1 VLCPGTVTPTGGAKP
16 CVTAIPGRTAHF
28 LRRGIAFAANF
39 LPKSA
44 RGIQHKVSVSI
55 LIVDDEFLP
64 RKNLARALESEDYHV
79 YQAENGEEA
88 IDACNKLDFDLVL
101 SDLKMPGTDGL
112 GLLRHLR
119 NASPQTMFILMTG
132 YASVDSAIEA
142 FRMGAHDYILK
153 PVVIEDVLQKIGR
166 LLQYKSL
173 AWEVQ
178 MLRREINANS
188 ESTSLVGESRGIED
202 ILAMIS
208 KVAPTSSNVL
218 ITGESGVGKEVV
230 ARTIHLQ
237 SPRKDKVF
245 LPVNCSAIP
254 ETLLESQ
261 LFGYVKGA
269 FTGAIGS
276 QEGLFQRAQGGTIF
290 LDEIGELPL
299 SLQPKILRVIED
311 KEVLPIGSTQPS
323 RLNVRIIASTNRDLQ
338 AEVAA
343 ERFREDLFY
352 RLNVISIRVPALR
365 ERREDIPLLVD
376 HLIRRHNAEMKRT
389 YRGAGN
395 TALKILMS
403 LPWKGNVRELDNV
416 LERAMILGNGEW
428 ITPAELPPC
437 EAPQE
442 ESTLLVGNNLRTA
455 VQSYEKSHIE
465 NILKE
470 TAGDKTRAAQLLG
483 VSRSS
488 LYRKLESL
496 GIREN

>member
-1 VLCPGTVTPTGGAKP
+1 M
-16 CVTAIPGRTAHF
+16 
-28 LRRGIAFAANF
+28 
-39 LPKSA
+39 
-44 RGIQHKVSVSI
+44 SVSI
-55 LIVDDEFLP
+55 LIADDESLP
-64 RKNLARALESEDYHV
+64 RKNLARVLESEDYHV
-79 YQAENGEEA
+79 YQAENGDEA
-88 IDACNKLDFDLVL
+88 IDAVNKLDFDLVL

-119 NASPQTMFILMTG
+119 NVSPQTMFILMTG

-153 PVVIEDVLQKIGR
+153 PVVIEDVLQKISR

-178 MLRREINANS
+178 ILRREINANS
-188 ESTSLVGESRGIED
+188 ESTGLVGESRGIQD

-269 FTGAIGS
+269 FTGAVGS

-338 AEVAA
+338 GEVAA

-395 TALKILMS
+395 AALKILMS

-428 ITPAELPPC
+428 ITPAELPQC
-437 EAPQE
+437 EVPQDE
-442 ESTLLVGNNLRTA
+442 INLSVGNNLRTA

-496 GIREN
+496 SIREN

>member
-1 VLCPGTVTPTGGAKP
+1 VRV
-16 CVTAIPGRTAHF
+16 
-28 LRRGIAFAANF
+28 
-39 LPKSA
+39 
-44 RGIQHKVSVSI
+44 KVSASI
-55 LIVDDEFLP
+55 LIADDESLP
-64 RKNLARALESEDYHV
+64 RKNLARVLEAEEYHV
-79 YQAENGEEA
+79 YETENGV
-88 IDACNKLDFDLVL
+88 DAVDAVNKLDFDLVL
-101 SDLKMPGTDGL
+101 SDLKMPGMDGL
-112 GLLRHLR
+112 GLLRHVR
-119 NASPQTMFILMTG
+119 NVSPQTMFILMTG

-142 FRMGAHDYILK
+142 FRTGAYDYILK
-153 PVVIEDVLQKIGR
+153 PIVIEDVLQKVNR

-178 MLRREINANS
+178 VLRRQINANS
-188 ESTSLVGESRGIED
+188 ESTGLIGASRSIQD
-202 ILAMIS
+202 ILAMIT
-208 KVAPTSSNVL
+208 KVAPTSTNVL

-237 SPRKDKVF
+237 SPRSDKVF

-261 LFGYVKGA
+261 LFGYVKGS
-269 FTGAIGS
+269 FTGAANS

-311 KEVLPIGSTQPS
+311 KEVLPIGSTHPT

-338 AEVAA
+338 TEVAA
-343 ERFREDLFY
+343 GRFREDLYY
-352 RLNVISIRVPALR
+352 RLNVINIRVPALR

-376 HLIRRHNAEMKRT
+376 HLIRRHNSEMKRT
-389 YRGAGN
+389 YKGAGN

-428 ITPAELPPC
+428 VSPAELPQW
-437 EAPQE
+437 EAPIE
-442 ESTLLVGNNLRTA
+442 EPDLSAGNNLRIA

-465 NILKE
+465 NVLKE
-470 TAGDKTRAAQLLG
+470 TAGDKTRAARLLG

-488 LYRKLESL
+488 LYRKLEGL
-496 GIREN
+496 GIHDAD

>member
-1 VLCPGTVTPTGGAKP
+1 M
-16 CVTAIPGRTAHF
+16 
-28 LRRGIAFAANF
+28 
-39 LPKSA
+39 
-44 RGIQHKVSVSI
+44 SVSI
-55 LIVDDEFLP
+55 LIADDESLP
-64 RKNLARALESEDYHV
+64 RKNLARVLESEDYHV
-79 YQAENGEEA
+79 YQAENGDEA
-88 IDACNKLDFDLVL
+88 IDAVNKLDFDLVL
-101 SDLKMPGTDGL
+101 SDLKMPGADGL

-119 NASPQTMFILMTG
+119 NVSPQTMFILMTG

-153 PVVIEDVLQKIGR
+153 PVVIEDVLQKISR

-178 MLRREINANS
+178 ILRREINANS
-188 ESTSLVGESRGIED
+188 ESTGLVGESRGIQD

-269 FTGAIGS
+269 FTGAVGS

-338 AEVAA
+338 GEVAT

-395 TALKILMS
+395 AALKILMS

-428 ITPAELPPC
+428 ITPAELPQC
-437 EAPQE
+437 EVPQDE
-442 ESTLLVGNNLRTA
+442 INLSVGNNLRTA

>member
-1 VLCPGTVTPTGGAKP
+1 
-16 CVTAIPGRTAHF
+16 
-28 LRRGIAFAANF
+28 
-39 LPKSA
+39 
-44 RGIQHKVSVSI
+44 VSI
-55 LIVDDEFLP
+55 LIADDESLP
-64 RKNLARALESEDYHV
+64 RKNLARVLESEDYHV
-79 YQAENGEEA
+79 YQAENGDEA
-88 IDACNKLDFDLVL
+88 IDAVNKLDFDLVL
-101 SDLKMPGTDGL
+101 SDLKMPGADGL

-119 NASPQTMFILMTG
+119 NVSPQTMFILMTG

-153 PVVIEDVLQKIGR
+153 PVVIEDVLQKISR

-178 MLRREINANS
+178 ILRREINANS
-188 ESTSLVGESRGIED
+188 ESTGLVGESRGIQD

-269 FTGAIGS
+269 FTGAVGS

-338 AEVAA
+338 GEVAA

-395 TALKILMS
+395 AALKILMS

-428 ITPAELPPC
+428 ITPAELPQC
-437 EAPQE
+437 EVPQDE
-442 ESTLLVGNNLRTA
+442 INLSVGNNLRTA

>member
-1 VLCPGTVTPTGGAKP
+1 M
-16 CVTAIPGRTAHF
+16 
-28 LRRGIAFAANF
+28 
-39 LPKSA
+39 SA
-44 RGIQHKVSVSI
+44 TI
-55 LIVDDEFLP
+55 LIADDDSLP
-64 RKNLARALESEDYHV
+64 RKSLARVLESEDYHI
-79 YQAENGEEA
+79 YEAENGDGA
-88 IDACNKLDFDLVL
+88 IDAINKIDFDLVL

-112 GLLRHLR
+112 GVLRHLR
-119 NASPQTMFILMTG
+119 NVSPQTMFLLMTG

-142 FRMGAHDYILK
+142 FRMGAQDYILK
-153 PVVIEDVLQKIGR
+153 PVVIEDVLQKVNR

-178 MLRREINANS
+178 ILRRQINANS
-188 ESTSLVGESRGIED
+188 EAAGLIGESRIIQD
-202 ILAMIS
+202 ILGMTS

-237 SPRKDKVF
+237 SPRADMVF

-261 LFGYVKGA
+261 LFGHVKGS
-269 FTGAIGS
+269 FTGAASS

-311 KEVLPIGSTQPS
+311 KEVLPIGSTHPT

-338 AEVAA
+338 MEVA
-343 ERFREDLFY
+343 EDRFREDLYY
-352 RLNVISIRVPALR
+352 RLNVINIRVPGLR

-389 YRGAGN
+389 YKGAGN
-395 TALKILMS
+395 AALKILMS

-416 LERAMILGNGEW
+416 IERAMILGNGEW
-428 ITPAELPPC
+428 ITPAELPQW
-437 EAPQE
+437 EAPKDE
-442 ESTLLVGNNLRTA
+442 PNLSAGNNLRIA

-465 NILKE
+465 NVLKE
-470 TAGDKTRAAQLLG
+470 TAGDKTRAARLLG

-496 GIREN
+496 DIHAED

>member
-1 VLCPGTVTPTGGAKP
+1 M
-16 CVTAIPGRTAHF
+16 
-28 LRRGIAFAANF
+28 
-39 LPKSA
+39 
-44 RGIQHKVSVSI
+44 SI
-55 LIVDDEFLP
+55 LIADDESLP
-64 RKNLARALESEDYHV
+64 RKNLARVLESEDYHV
-79 YQAENGEEA
+79 YQAENGDEA
-88 IDACNKLDFDLVL
+88 IDAVNKLDFDLVL
-101 SDLKMPGTDGL
+101 SDLKMPGADGL

-119 NASPQTMFILMTG
+119 NVSPQTMFILMTG

-153 PVVIEDVLQKIGR
+153 PVVIEDVLQKISR

-178 MLRREINANS
+178 ILRREINANS
-188 ESTSLVGESRGIED
+188 ESTGLVGESRGIQD

-269 FTGAIGS
+269 FTGAVGS

-311 KEVLPIGSTQPS
+311 KEVLPIGSTHPS

-338 AEVAA
+338 GEVAA

-395 TALKILMS
+395 AALKILMS

-428 ITPAELPPC
+428 ITPAELPQC
-437 EAPQE
+437 EVPQDE
-442 ESTLLVGNNLRTA
+442 INLSVGNNLRTA